1 MNDTKN
7 ILLKKVTCLCCAAVM
22 SFAALSAFA
31 AEYADMPDDWSRES
45 LEWAA
50 ELGII
55 TGDGG
60 YIYPD
65 SYVTR
70 AQLAAML
77 ARTFGFAGNG
87 TGGFAGVAQ
96 TDWFAPYVS
105 AAAEYGFMGGSG
117 GLFRPNDNVTRQEA
131 IAAIARAFSVAPS
144 ETELDGFADAGE
156 TADWAKGY
164 FAALTERG
172 VISGNGNMLYPLS
185 NITKK
190 ETAAVIKRCA
200 ELPELP
206 VRESD
211 GSLWTPV
218 Y

>member
-1 MNDTKN
+1 MGEKG
-7 ILLKKVTCLCCAAVM
+7 IKRLA
-22 SFAALSAFA
+22 AALLCTAALAAGGGTAAFA
-31 AEYADMPDDWSRES
+31 QDYADMPDDWSRES

-60 YIYPD
+60 YIYPE
-65 SYVTR
+65 SSVTR

-77 ARTFGFAGNG
+77 SRTFGLSGSG
-87 TGGFAGVAQ
+87 TGGFSDVNE

-105 AAAEYGFMGGSG
+105 AAAEYGFMTGSDG
-117 GLFRPNDNVTRQEA
+117 MFRPNDVITRQEA
-131 IAAIARAFSVAPS
+131 MVSIARAFSIAPS
-144 ETELDGFADAGE
+144 DSPLTGYTDAAM
-156 TADWAKGY
+156 TADWARGY

-172 VISGNGNMLYPLS
+172 VISGSGGMLYPMS
-185 NITKK
+185 EITKK

>member
-1 MNDTKN
+1 
-7 ILLKKVTCLCCAAVM
+7 M
-22 SFAALSAFA
+22 SVFAMFSAFA

-50 ELGII
+50 ERGII

-65 SYVTR
+65 SNITR

-77 ARTFGFAGNG
+77 TRTFGFSVTG
-87 TGGFAGVAQ
+87 TGGFSDVSE
-96 TDWFAPYVS
+96 TDWFAPYV
-105 AAAEYGFMGGSG
+105 AAATEYGFMNGSDG
-117 GLFRPNDNVTRQEA
+117 MFRPNDTITRQEA
-131 IAAIARAFSVAPS
+131 ITAIARAFSIAPS
-144 ETELDGFADAGE
+144 QSTLEGYADADE

-172 VISGNGNMLYPLS
+172 VISGDGDMLYPDS
-185 NITKK
+185 YITKK

-200 ELPELP
+200 ELPDLP
-206 VRESD
+206 IRESD